1 MAVTDTHTRE
11 TSDTTSSDTTSG
23 ATSVA
28 SEPDGR
34 PTGARA
40 AARRQAILDAALAL
54 LMEVGYD
61 RMSMDAL
68 AERAHAGKATI
79 YRHWSGKAEVVV
91 EAIRCRK
98 SAGFAVPPDTGSLRG
113 DLLASISYSCDSF
126 TEEDSS
132 LLIGMV
138 SAMHHDQELADL
150 MRQQIFEAKQGMFDE
165 VVARAVRRGELVSS
179 SASPIANEV
188 SSALFF
194 NRVAMGGGEMD
205 TEFIRHMVDDVIV
218 PLLRC

>member
-1 MAVTDTHTRE
+1 MVITETDTIERE
-11 TSDTTSSDTTSG
+11 
-23 ATSVA
+23 
-28 SEPDGR
+28 GR
-34 PTGARA
+34 PSGARA
-40 AARRQAILDAALAL
+40 AARRQAILDAALGL

-61 RMSMDAL
+61 RLSMDAL

-91 EAIRCRK
+91 EAVRCRK
-98 SAGFAVPPDTGSLRG
+98 CDDFAAPVDTGSLRG
-113 DLLASISYSCDSF
+113 DLLASLNHSRETFS
-126 TEEDSS
+126 EEDSA

-150 MRQQIFEAKQGMFDE
+150 MRRQLFEAKQGLYDE
-165 VVARAVRRGELVSS
+165 IVSRAVQRGEAVSLG
-179 SASPIANEV
+179 ASTVANEV

-194 NRVAMGGGEMD
+194 NRVAMGGEVD
-205 TEFIRHMVDDVIV
+205 EAFVLHLVDDVIL

>member
-1 MAVTDTHTRE
+1 MSITDTHITE
-11 TSDTTSSDTTSG
+11 SPISGSPITGSPISESD
-23 ATSVA
+23 
-28 SEPDGR
+28 PR

-40 AARRQAILDAALAL
+40 AARRQAILDAAIEL

-79 YRHWSGKAEVVV
+79 YRHWNGKAQVVV

-98 SAGFAVPPDTGSLRG
+98 SADFSTLPDTGSLRG
-113 DLLASISYSCDSF
+113 DLLAVLSSSCASF

-132 LLIGMV
+132 LLVGMV

-150 MRQQIFEAKQGMFDE
+150 MRQQLFEAKRGLFDE
-165 VVARAVRRGELVSS
+165 IVARAVGRGEPVSV

-188 SSALFF
+188 SSALFV

-205 TEFIRHMVDDVIV
+205 TEFIHHVVDDVII

>member
-1 MAVTDTHTRE
+1 MAITETDITE
-11 TSDTTSSDTTSG
+11 
-23 ATSVA
+23 SVA
-28 SEPDGR
+28 R
-34 PTGARA
+34 PTGPRA

-98 SAGFAVPPDTGSLRG
+98 CDDFVAPLDTGSLRG
-113 DLLASISYSCDSF
+113 DLMETLNRSRESF
-126 TEEDSS
+126 SEEDSA

-138 SAMHHDQELADL
+138 SAMHNDQELADL
-150 MRQQIFEAKQGMFDE
+150 MRKQISEAKQGLYDE
-165 VVARAVRRGELVSS
+165 IVARAVRRGEPVSM
-179 SASPIANEV
+179 SAAPVANEV

-194 NRVAMGGGEMD
+194 NRVAMGGGEID
-205 TEFIRHMVDDVIV
+205 SDFVLHLVDDVVI

>member
-1 MAVTDTHTRE
+1 MAITETDITE
-11 TSDTTSSDTTSG
+11 
-23 ATSVA
+23 SVA
-28 SEPDGR
+28 R
-34 PTGARA
+34 PTGPRA

-79 YRHWSGKAEVVV
+79 YRHWSGKAEVVG

-98 SAGFAVPPDTGSLRG
+98 CDDFVAPLDTGSLRG
-113 DLLASISYSCDSF
+113 DLMETLNRSRESF
-126 TEEDSS
+126 SEEDSA

-138 SAMHHDQELADL
+138 SAMHNDQELADL
-150 MRQQIFEAKQGMFDE
+150 MRKQISEAKQGLYDE
-165 VVARAVRRGELVSS
+165 IVARAVRRGEPVSM
-179 SASPIANEV
+179 SAAPVANEV

-194 NRVAMGGGEMD
+194 NRVAMGGGEID
-205 TEFIRHMVDDVIV
+205 PAFILHVVDDVII

>member
-1 MAVTDTHTRE
+1 MTITE
-11 TSDTTSSDTTSG
+11 TPTSE
-23 ATSVA
+23 
-28 SEPDGR
+28 SEGR
-34 PTGARA
+34 PTGPRA

-68 AERAHAGKATI
+68 AERARAGKATI
-79 YRHWSGKAEVVV
+79 YRHWAGKAEVVV
-91 EAIRCRK
+91 EAVRCRK
-98 SAGFAVPPDTGSLRG
+98 CDDFAAPPDTGSLRG
-113 DLLASISYSCDSF
+113 DLLAALNHSRESF
-126 TEEDSS
+126 TEEDSA

-150 MRQQIFEAKQGMFDE
+150 MRQQLFEAKQGLFDE
-165 VVARAVRRGELVSS
+165 VVARAVGRGEPVSV
-179 SASPIANEV
+179 SAAPVANEV

-194 NRVAMGGGEMD
+194 NRVAMGGGEID
-205 TEFIRHMVDDVIV
+205 EAFVFHMVDDVIL